1 MSQLR
6 IELPNACHQAFDA
19 MPRTEGGRY
28 CALCERTIIDFT
40 NMSDDEFIEYLTSH
54 QFKISCGIFR
64 HDQLNRDFAFQ
75 KTRPFFRFPTLNKWV
90 AAFFLLPLSLPQ
102 GFAQTKQANTQQLAT
117 KTNSN
122 TPIQLNGKLVANDSI
137 NGIADIEI
145 QLLDSNH
152 LVLQTILTDQNGKFN
167 FHIPAERMHDTVHL
181 RAQTAPNF
189 YVEPISLSLSFVVS
203 HNPPIILTMMPMV
216 NLPAVNVITNLP
228 QRFETHT
235 AGAPLIRYSEEI
247 KFSTPD
253 TSNVILSKLFI
264 PRKKKSH
271 RKK

>member
-90 AAFFLLPLSLPQ
+90 AAFFLLPL
-102 GFAQTKQANTQQLAT
+102 N
-117 KTNSN
+117 
-122 TPIQLNGKLVANDSI
+122 
-137 NGIADIEI
+137 
-145 QLLDSNH
+145 
-152 LVLQTILTDQNGKFN
+152 IL
-167 FHIPAERMHDTVHL
+167 
-181 RAQTAPNF
+181 
-189 YVEPISLSLSFVVS
+189 
-203 HNPPIILTMMPMV
+203 
-216 NLPAVNVITNLP
+216 
-228 QRFETHT
+228 
-235 AGAPLIRYSEEI
+235 
-247 KFSTPD
+247 
-253 TSNVILSKLFI
+253 
-264 PRKKKSH
+264 
-271 RKK
+271 